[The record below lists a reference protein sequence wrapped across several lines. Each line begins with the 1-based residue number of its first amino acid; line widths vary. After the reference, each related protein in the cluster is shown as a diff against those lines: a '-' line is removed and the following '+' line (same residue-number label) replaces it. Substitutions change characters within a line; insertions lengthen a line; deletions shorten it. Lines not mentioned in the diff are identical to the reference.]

1 MSQAKTASILTT
13 PASTLTQN
21 YLSQLHSKK
30 KSGVESLRA
39 GFGLFCSKTPEGRIA
54 FLPSVSPFSFPLY
67 FWKRSEQNRG
77 VSSSSAK
84 LLPSTPSFP
93 PTPFSPFCFPS
104 SVSGKVGRLNGTSAA
119 AEGVGG
125 RGAEER
131 KGKGGCREGGKEQGK
146 KNPPPFLPSRGQS
159 EGRGGG
165 ESGCRRE
172 ILIPLYFECLGRRQ
186 RVPSTSS
193 AAASNCTY
201 CCTIVILHDIE
212 VHVSSIS
219 SLWKPNF
226 SPHICCRPC
235 ALEDR

>member
-1 MSQAKTASILTT
+1 MSEAKTAAILAT

-21 YLSQLHSKK
+21 YLSQLHPKK

-39 GFGLFCSKTPEGRIA
+39 GFGLFCSKTQEGRIA

-131 KGKGGCREGGKEQGK
+131 KGKGRCREGGKEQGK
-146 KNPPPFLPSRGQS
+146 KNSPPSFLLEAKARA
-159 EGRGGG
+159 EGEEKVDVAER
-165 ESGCRRE
+165 S
-172 ILIPLYFECLGRRQ
+172 
-186 RVPSTSS
+186 
-193 AAASNCTY
+193 
-201 CCTIVILHDIE
+201 
-212 VHVSSIS
+212 
-219 SLWKPNF
+219 
-226 SPHICCRPC
+226 
-235 ALEDR
+235 